1 MTGFQIYGPGFRSQ
15 TDHLDVAVTVECGAS
30 RRCGHS
36 RMRSVSIP
44 QSQSNADRLAIAVT
58 VECGLSRRRSHSRT
72 GFAAYIRIMAD
83 QGKWDLYRMWC
94 PLAGNGGLLKK
105 KKSSL
110 LCGEGIL
117 PGQDILCGEESF
129 FTQTVSRSRMQSIR
143 VRRALR

>member
-1 MTGFQIYGPGFRSQ
+1 MTKFPIYRPDFPVPGSCSIPQ
-15 TDHLDVAVTVECGAS
+15 LQSNAELLVIAVTVKRGAARYRS
-30 RRCGHS
+30 HS
-36 RMRSVSIP
+36 RTRSVSVS

-58 VECGLSRRRSHSRT
+58 VERGASRRRSHSRT
-72 GFAAYIRIMAD
+72 GLAAYIRIMAD

-129 FTQTVSRSRMQSIR
+129 
-143 VRRALR
+143 LREQ